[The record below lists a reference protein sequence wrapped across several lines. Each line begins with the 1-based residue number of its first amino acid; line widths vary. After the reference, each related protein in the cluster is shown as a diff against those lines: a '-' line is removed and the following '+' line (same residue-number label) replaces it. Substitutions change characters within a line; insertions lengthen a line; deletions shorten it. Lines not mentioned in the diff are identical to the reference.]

1 MPRMHHY
8 HNADGRWRD
17 LDGWRDCARR
27 EEASCARTAQGQSP
41 TTQIKGGFI
50 MTKSTIKHQK
60 VVSEAKWLK
69 ARRELLAKEK
79 EFTRLR
85 DKMTAQIRAL
95 PWRKIEKEYFF
106 HGPRAKRA

>member
-1 MPRMHHY
+1 
-8 HNADGRWRD
+8 
-17 LDGWRDCARR
+17 
-27 EEASCARTAQGQSP
+27 
-41 TTQIKGGFI
+41 

-60 VVSEAKWLK
+60 VVSGAGWLK